1 LPLSHLAWLVDIHRR
16 SLGVFW
22 LTDFVLFYF
31 LLQIIGQWVFQNDF
45 RCVYTLWLLLLSF
58 FSPLTEIE
66 ENGKGCVPFGFSSN
80 EVSMET
86 TCSRRHH
93 TSGSF
98 YLIYFCFPIPMNIY
112 SVCHFLYFP
121 SYLNIYLLITSSQHG
136 GK

>member
-1 LPLSHLAWLVDIHRR
+1 
-16 SLGVFW
+16 
-22 LTDFVLFYF
+22 
-31 LLQIIGQWVFQNDF
+31 
-45 RCVYTLWLLLLSF
+45 
-58 FSPLTEIE
+58 
-66 ENGKGCVPFGFSSN
+66 
-80 EVSMET
+80 MET

-136 GK
+136 GEVIFHVFFPIDDLVNPA